1 MHSEIDVLEQQLLP
15 RERTWWRLARYAGW
29 TLVAIY
35 FAAAVGV
42 LALRF
47 LVLPNV
53 HRYTDAI
60 ASGASRLLNERVE
73 IGAVEAEWFG
83 LHPRLEL
90 TKVRVI
96 DKQGREALSLPYV
109 GVTVAWRS
117 LLYGRPLLRSL
128 VVDGA
133 NLDVRRDA
141 AGRLFVAGL
150 EVKAG
155 GADDGGRGLAEAV
168 LDMREL
174 VVRDASVVW
183 VDEPRG
189 APPLRLSDLH
199 FVLEND
205 GRRHRFALSAN
216 PPADHA
222 SPLDVRGELTGRSA
236 ARLEEWDGRVYA
248 AFDFI
253 DLAVWNAWID
263 LPLAVK
269 SGRGALRL
277 WATLRDWQ
285 PRDVL
290 ADLALADVSARL
302 ARDLPPLEVKWVE
315 GRLGAREVAA
325 GGGFMGLGAP
335 RAPSYEA
342 FGTRLGLET
351 TAGARFEPSDFQ
363 ARWQPAE
370 RDAPPQGSFTASSVD
385 LAPLARIGESVP
397 LPLDIRRAL
406 AELSPE
412 GRLEDVRV
420 QWTGAVD
427 APRTYSARARFGGL
441 GMRPWRKAPGF
452 ARLAGTVE
460 VSEKGG
466 SATIDASDVT
476 FDYPALFITPRH
488 QFDTLNAKVAWSLAG
503 GRFDVRIDNVSLANA
518 DVEAVVS
525 GAYRTEPGSPG
536 YVDLVARVPRA
547 EGAAVY
553 RYMPVITPNTT
564 AWLKRALV
572 AAKGS
577 EGRVR
582 LKGNLADYPFD
593 DPKSGVFQAA
603 IKIANGTL
611 DVAEGWPRITGIQGE
626 YGMSGRSLSLK
637 VSRGA
642 TLGVRITGVS
652 AVIPD
657 VFALPTPLRVEGAAE
672 GPAAEFLRIV
682 QTSPAND
689 LTEKMLEGWTATGNA
704 QLSLVT
710 DIPLEER
717 DKSRIRGSFQ
727 LVNNTVTPGVPAA
740 TLAQVN
746 GRVDFTEAG
755 VSARGITG
763 LWQGGPVGFDVT
775 SRGGATSVAGQ
786 ATLNVPATLAQFGV
800 PLSKRVSGTTAVRFS
815 MTTRGAQVTQL
826 VESSLQDVAIDLPP
840 PFAKPAAEAWPLRI
854 ERSFTAGSAPQLVDV
869 SLGKVLNGRVQ
880 LRADGAGLA
889 VERAGIGVGDVG
901 VALPD
906 RPGVFVSVNLRSVDL
921 DRLLALQSDAGEG
934 APAFQVA
941 ALSIRAPEV
950 IVGGK
955 LFHDVQA
962 RALQVQPARWQV
974 AVNAREVTG
983 DVSYASD
990 GKGAVVAKLKQL
1002 VHPESAPGGG
1012 DAGGGRTL
1020 ESLPAV
1026 ELDAESYVFNGRALG
1041 RLEARAVNERR
1052 GWRVD
1057 KLLLASPDCRFG
1069 ANGLWQPAAGGAPPR
1084 TSFTFDIDAADG
1096 GRCLARLGY
1105 PEALAG
1111 GATRL
1116 DGEAEWRGPV
1126 YAIDFPTLTG
1136 KLSIEVDKGQFMKVK
1151 PGIGKLLGVLS
1162 LQSLPRRVTLDFRDV
1177 FSEGFAFD
1185 SIRGTAVIRAGV
1197 MRTEDLAMEGPAATV
1212 SMKGEADLARETQDL
1227 TVRVV
1232 PVVGDSVA
1240 AAAGV
1245 ALLNPIIGA
1254 GALLAQRILKD
1265 PIGQMFAFEYR
1276 ITGGWDDP
1284 RVERL
1289 AARAAPEP
1297 EAPR

>member
-1 MHSEIDVLEQQLLP
+1 MHSEIEVLEQQLPP
-15 RERTWWRLARYAGW
+15 RERAWWRLARYAGW

-35 FAAAVGV
+35 FAAALGV
-42 LALRF
+42 LGLRF

-53 HRYTDAI
+53 HRYA
-60 ASGASRLLNERVE
+60 AAVAEGASRLIGERVE
-73 IGAVEAEWFG
+73 LGAVAAEWFG

-90 TKVRVI
+90 SQVRVI
-96 DKQGREALSLPYV
+96 DRQGREALRLPYV

-133 NLDVRRDA
+133 NLGVRRDA
-141 AGRLFVAGL
+141 AGRIFVAGL
-150 EVKAG
+150 EVKSVEAG
-155 GADDGGRGLAEAV
+155 AGGRGLAEAM

-174 VVRDASVVW
+174 IVRDAAVVW
-183 VDEPRG
+183 VDEQRG
-189 APPLRLSDLH
+189 APPLRLSDLQ

-205 GRRHRFALSAN
+205 GRRHRFALSAD
-216 PPADHA
+216 PPRDHA
-222 SPLDVRGELTGRSA
+222 SSLDVRGELKGRSA
-236 ARLEEWDGRVYA
+236 ARLEEWDGRIYA

-277 WATLRDWQ
+277 WATLRDWR
-285 PRDVL
+285 PREAL
-290 ADLALADVSARL
+290 ADLALADVSVRL
-302 ARDLPPLEVKWVE
+302 AAELPPLEVKRVE
-315 GRLGAREVAA
+315 GRLGAREVAQ
-325 GGGFMGLGAP
+325 GVGLVSLGAP
-335 RAPSYEA
+335 RAPAYEA
-342 FGTRLGLET
+342 FGTRFGLET
-351 TAGARFEPSDFQ
+351 TTGARFEPSDFQ

-370 RDAPPQGSFTASSVD
+370 RDAAPRGSFTASSID
-385 LAPLARIGESVP
+385 LLPLARIGESVP
-397 LPLDIRRAL
+397 LPAEVRRAL

-420 QWTGAVD
+420 EWTGAVD
-427 APRTYSARARFGGL
+427 APLTYSARARFDGL
-441 GMRPWRKAPGF
+441 GAQPWRKAPGF
-452 ARLAGTVE
+452 ARLAGAVE
-460 VSEKGG
+460 ITEKGG
-466 SATIDASDVT
+466 SATIDATDVT
-476 FDYPALFITPRH
+476 FEYPAVFIAPQH
-488 QFDTLNAKVAWSLAG
+488 QFDALNAKVAWSLAG
-503 GRFDVRIDNVSLANA
+503 EGFDVRIDNVSLANA
-518 DVEAVVS
+518 DVDAVVS
-525 GAYRTEPGSPG
+525 GTYRSAPGSPG

-547 EGAAVY
+547 EGAAVH
-553 RYMPVITPNTT
+553 RYMPVIAPNTT
-564 AWLKRALV
+564 AWLRRALV
-572 AAKGS
+572 AAQGS

-593 DPKSGVFQAA
+593 DPQSGVFEVAV
-603 IKIANGTL
+603 KVANGTL

-626 YGMSGRSLSLK
+626 YGMRGRSLSVK
-637 VSRGA
+637 ISRA
-642 TLGVRITGVS
+642 STLGLRIGRVT

-657 VFALPTPLRVEGAAE
+657 LFALPTPLKVEGTAE
-672 GPAAEFLRIV
+672 GATAELLRFV
-682 QTSPAND
+682 QESPLNAIS
-689 LTEKMLEGWTATGNA
+689 ERMLEGWTATGSA
-704 QLSLVT
+704 QIALAA
-710 DIPLEER
+710 DMPLEEIEQ
-717 DKSRIRGSFQ
+717 SSIRGSIR
-727 LVNNTVTPGVPAA
+727 LADSTLTPGVPAA
-740 TLAQVN
+740 TLTQVD
-746 GRVDFTEAG
+746 GRVDFTESG

-763 LWQGGPVGFDVT
+763 QWQGAPVSFDVT
-775 SRGGATSVAGQ
+775 SRDGATSVAGQ
-786 ATLNVPATLAQFGV
+786 ATLDVPGALALFGV
-800 PLSKRVSGTTAVRFS
+800 PLANRVSGRTPVRFAMDARAGRIS
-815 MTTRGAQVTQL
+815 QL
-826 VESSLQDVAIDLPP
+826 LESSLQGVGIDLPA
-840 PFAKPAAEAWPLRI
+840 PFAKAAAEDWPLRI
-854 ERSFTAGSAPQLVDV
+854 ERSYAAGVAQQLVDV
-869 SLGKVLNGRVQ
+869 SLAKVLNGRIQ
-880 LRADGAGLA
+880 LRADGTGLA
-889 VERAGIGVGDVG
+889 VERAGISVGDVG

-906 RPGVFVSVNLRSVDL
+906 RPGVFVSVNLKSVDL
-921 DRLLALQSDAGEG
+921 DRFLALQADAGEG

-974 AVNAREVTG
+974 AVDAREVTG

-990 GKGAVVAKLKQL
+990 GKGAVIAKLKEL

-1012 DAGGGRTL
+1012 EAGGGRTL
-1020 ESLPAV
+1020 ESLPAI
-1026 ELDAESYVFNGRALG
+1026 ELDAQRYVFNGRELG

-1052 GWRVD
+1052 GWRVE
-1057 KLLLASPDCRFG
+1057 KLALASADCRFG

-1084 TSFTFDIDAADG
+1084 TSFNFDIEAADG

-1116 DGEAEWRGPV
+1116 QGEAEWRGPV
-1126 YAIDFPTLTG
+1126 YAIDFPSLSG
-1136 KLSIEVDKGQFMKVK
+1136 KLAVEVGRGQFMKVN

-1162 LQSLPRRVTLDFRDV
+1162 LQSLPRRVTLDFRDM

-1197 MRTEDLAMEGPAATV
+1197 MRTEDLAMVGPAATV

-1232 PVVGDSVA
+1232 PVIGDSVA

-1245 ALLNPIIGA
+1245 ALLNPIVGA

-1276 ITGGWDDP
+1276 VTGGWDDP
-1284 RVERL
+1284 KVERL
-1289 AARAAPEP
+1289 AARAAPEA
-1297 EAPR
+1297 EVPR

>member
-1 MHSEIDVLEQQLLP
+1 MHSEIEVLEQQLPP
-15 RERTWWRLARYAGW
+15 RERAWWRLARYTGW

-35 FAAAVGV
+35 FAAALGV
-42 LALRF
+42 LGLRF

-60 ASGASRLLNERVE
+60 AEGASRLLGERVE
-73 IGAVEAEWFG
+73 IGKVEAEWFG

-90 TKVRVI
+90 SQVRVI
-96 DKQGREALSLPYV
+96 DRQGREALRLPYV

-133 NLDVRRDA
+133 DLDVRRNA

-150 EVKAG
+150 EVKSG
-155 GADDGGRGLAEAV
+155 GAGGRGLAEAV

-174 VVRDASVVW
+174 MVRDATLVW
-183 VDEPRG
+183 VDEQRG
-189 APPLRLSDLH
+189 APPLRLSDLQ
-199 FVLEND
+199 FMLEND
-205 GRRHRFALSAN
+205 GRRHRFALAAD
-216 PPADHA
+216 PPRDHA
-222 SPLDVRGELTGRSA
+222 SALDVRGEVMGRGTA
-236 ARLEEWDGRVYA
+236 QLEEWDGRLYA

-269 SGRGALRL
+269 TGRGALRL
-277 WATLRDWQ
+277 WATLRDWR
-285 PRDVL
+285 PTEAL
-290 ADLALADVSARL
+290 ADLGLADVSVRL

-315 GRLGAREVAA
+315 GRLGAREVPQSA
-325 GGGFMGLGAP
+325 GFMGLGTP
-335 RAPSYEA
+335 RAQAYEA

-363 ARWQPAE
+363 ARWQPAAG
-370 RDAPPQGSFTASSVD
+370 DAAPQGSFTASSID

-397 LPLDIRRAL
+397 LPPEVRRTL

-441 GMRPWRKAPGF
+441 GMQPWRKAPGF
-452 ARLAGTVE
+452 ARLAGNVE

-466 SATIDASDVT
+466 SATIDATDVT
-476 FDYPALFITPRH
+476 LDYPAVFITPRH
-488 QFDTLNAKVAWSLAG
+488 QFDSLNAKLAWTLAAG
-503 GRFDVRIDNVSLANA
+503 GVDMRIDNVSLTNA
-518 DVEAVVS
+518 DVDAVVS
-525 GAYRTEPGSPG
+525 GSYRTEPGSPG
-536 YVDLVARVPRA
+536 HIDLVARVPRA
-547 EGAAVY
+547 EGAAVH
-553 RYMPVITPNTT
+553 RYMPLTAPNTT

-572 AAKGS
+572 AAQGS

-593 DPKSGVFQAA
+593 APKSGVFEVAV
-603 IKIANGTL
+603 KVANGTL

-626 YGMSGRSLSLK
+626 YGMSGRSLSVK
-637 VSRGA
+637 VNRAAS
-642 TLGVRITGVS
+642 LGVQLGPVN

-657 VFALPTPLRVEGAAE
+657 LFALPTPLKLEGTAE
-672 GPAAEFLRIV
+672 GPAAEFLRFV
-682 QTSPAND
+682 QASPVNR
-689 LTEKMLEGWTATGNA
+689 LTGQMLEGWTATGNG
-704 QLSLVT
+704 QLALSA
-710 DIPLEER
+710 DMPLEELE
-717 DKSRIRGSFQ
+717 KSRIRGSFQ
-727 LVNNTVTPGVPAA
+727 LANNTVTPGVAGA

-746 GRVDFTEAG
+746 GRIEFTESG

-763 LWQGGPVGFDVT
+763 LWQGGPLSFDVI
-775 SRGGATSVAGQ
+775 SRGGATSVSGQ

-800 PLSKRVSGTTAVRFS
+800 PLAKRVSGSTAVRFS
-815 MTTRGAQVTQL
+815 MSTRGGQVTQL

-854 ERSFTAGSAPQLVDV
+854 ERTFAAGAAQQLVDV
-869 SLGKVLNGRVQ
+869 SLAKVLNARAQ
-880 LRADGAGLA
+880 LRPDGAGLA

-906 RPGVFVSVNLRSVDL
+906 RPGVFVSVNLRRIDL
-921 DRLLALQSDAGEG
+921 DRFLALQGDAGEG
-934 APAFQVA
+934 TPAFQVA

-962 RALQVQPARWQV
+962 RALQAQPARWQV

-983 DVSYASD
+983 DVSYSSD
-990 GKGAVVAKLKQL
+990 GKGAVVAKLKQF
-1002 VHPESAPGGG
+1002 VHPESEPGVG
-1012 DAGGGRTL
+1012 DAGGRTL
-1020 ESLPAV
+1020 DSLPAI

-1041 RLEARAVNERR
+1041 RLEARAVNERL
-1052 GWRVD
+1052 GWRVET
-1057 KLLLASPDCRFG
+1057 LRVASPDCRLA
-1069 ANGLWQPAAGGAPPR
+1069 ANGLWQPAAGDAPPR
-1084 TSFTFDIDAADG
+1084 TSFKFDIDAADG

-1105 PEALAG
+1105 PEALTG

-1116 DGEAEWRGPV
+1116 EGEAEWRGPV
-1126 YAIDFPTLTG
+1126 YAIDYPSLAG
-1136 KLSIEVDKGQFMKVK
+1136 KLAIEVDKGQFMKVN

-1197 MRTEDLAMEGPAATV
+1197 IRTEDLAMVGPAATV
-1212 SMKGEADLARETQDL
+1212 SMRGEADLARETQDL

-1232 PVVGDSVA
+1232 PVIGDSVA

-1276 ITGGWDDP
+1276 VSGGWDDP
-1284 RVERL
+1284 KVERL
-1289 AARAAPEP
+1289 AARGAPEA